1 MFTWHDYWNNKDKE
15 TIWNNDYSNIRD
27 DNEV

>member
-1 MFTWHDYWNNKDKE
+1 MFHWYDYWNKIDKE
-15 TIWNNDYSNIRD
+15 TKWDNDYSNIRD